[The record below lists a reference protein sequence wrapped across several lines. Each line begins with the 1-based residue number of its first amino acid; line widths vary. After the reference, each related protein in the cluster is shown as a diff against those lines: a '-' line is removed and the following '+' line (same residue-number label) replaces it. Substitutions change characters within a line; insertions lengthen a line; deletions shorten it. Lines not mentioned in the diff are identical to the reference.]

1 MLTNLKT
8 LRCLQPFTLTY
19 RLVREIAT
27 NVASNIQDLRYFS
40 RVYYYGHVLI
50 WFIRFQSTA
59 IMALQEAAEA
69 YLTTLFEVQLL
80 ILPFKNLIF
89 FFQDTVLCAIH
100 ARRVTIMPR

>member
-1 MLTNLKT
+1 MWRAIFKIFGT
-8 LRCLQPFTLTY
+8 F
-19 RLVREIAT
+19 LVFIIMDRHA
-27 NVASNIQDLRYFS
+27 
-40 RVYYYGHVLI
+40 LI

-80 ILPFKNLIF
+80 ILPFKSLNF